1 LETSMRAAPDQAR
14 TLDFTPALYDYLT
27 TQTSL
32 PADDV
37 LLDLVAQTN
46 ALLPEHAHMV
56 VPAEE
61 GALLT
66 LLVQLLAPQLVV
78 EIGTFT
84 GYSSICLARGLD
96 TAARLLTFDV
106 SDEWTSIARQY
117 WQRAGVDG
125 RIELVLGPAVQT
137 LPSRLNGTAVD
148 LVFIDADKPGYIDYW
163 NAVIPTMR
171 PGGLIVADNTLF
183 GGQVLDPEPGSKAAS
198 IRAFNAHVLAD
209 PRVESVL
216 LPVGDGLTLARK
228 RTDSVSG

>member
-1 LETSMRAAPDQAR
+1 MRATLDQAR
-14 TLDFTPALYDYLT
+14 TLDLTPALYAYLT
-27 TQTSL
+27 AQTSL
-32 PADDV
+32 PADDL

-66 LLVQLLAPQLVV
+66 LLVQLLAPQLLV
-78 EIGTFT
+78 EVGTFT

-96 TAARLLTFDV
+96 ATARLLTFDV
-106 SDEWTSIARQY
+106 SDEWTSIATQY
-117 WQRAGVDG
+117 WQLAGVAG
-125 RIELVLGPAVQT
+125 RIELVLGPAVET

-163 NAVIPTMR
+163 DAIVPLLR
-171 PGGLIVADNTLF
+171 PGGLILADNTLF
-183 GGQVLDPEPGSKAAS
+183 GGQVLDPEPGSKAAA

-209 PRVESVL
+209 SRVESVL

-228 RTDSVSG
+228 RTDIVSG